1 MTRLLLVEDDDS
13 FREVMS
19 SNLTDAGYEV
29 VAASGGR
36 EALDLFD
43 PATVDVVITDLRM
56 PGMSGLEVLDEL
68 RERDP
73 AVVVLVLTAFGSTE
87 RAIEAMR
94 RGAFHYVEKP
104 ANLTTL
110 LMMVERALDLRN
122 LRVSSNVQTTI
133 ISASPAMNRVLRLV
147 DKIATADA
155 TILIR
160 GESGTGK
167 ELVARTIHER
177 SSRSARAFVAVNC
190 AAIPAE
196 LLESVLFGHE
206 KGAFT
211 GATKASPGKFV
222 AAEGG
227 TIFLDEIGEMSPMLQ
242 SKLLR
247 VLQTGEIDVVG
258 RNTPRMVDVRVVA
271 ATHRDLEAMVANGEF
286 REDLFYRLN
295 VIPLEIPALRERPED
310 VPVLFRHFA
319 RQQGRPD
326 VEVDRKVDEA
336 LANYHWPGNV
346 RELENV
352 VRRMLLLADGPRLDA
367 SDIPDQ
373 LSTPQTKVDAGLP
386 FELPDDELDLNE
398 HERRIIVAAL
408 EKFDGN
414 QSAAA
419 RYLRIPRHVLLYRL
433 DKYEID
439 V

>member
-13 FREVMS
+13 LREVMS

-36 EALDLFD
+36 ASLELFD
-43 PATVDVVITDLRM
+43 PGTIDVVITDLRM
-56 PGMSGLEVLDEL
+56 PGMSGLELLDEL
-68 RERDP
+68 RKRDP

-87 RAIEAMR
+87 HAIEAMR

-122 LRVSSNVQTTI
+122 LRVSNKGQTTI
-133 ISASPAMNRVLRLV
+133 ISASPAMSRVLRLV
-147 DKIATADA
+147 DKIAAADV

-177 SSRSARAFVAVNC
+177 SNRSAQAFVAVNC

-211 GATKASPGKFV
+211 GANKASPGKFV
-222 AAEGG
+222 AAEAG

-247 VLQTGEIDVVG
+247 VLQTGEIDIVG
-258 RNTPRMVDVRVVA
+258 RNTPQMVDVRVVA
-271 ATHRDLEAMVANGEF
+271 ATHRDLEAMVAKGEF

-295 VIPLEIPALRERPED
+295 VIPLEVPALRERPED

-319 RQQGRPD
+319 RQQGRAA
-326 VEVDRKVDEA
+326 VEIDRDVDEA
-336 LANYHWPGNV
+336 LAKYHWPGNV

-367 SDIPDQ
+367 SDLPAQ
-373 LSTPQTKVDAGLP
+373 LSTPKTKVGLP

-408 EKFDGN
+408 DKFDGN

-433 DKYEID
+433 EKYEID